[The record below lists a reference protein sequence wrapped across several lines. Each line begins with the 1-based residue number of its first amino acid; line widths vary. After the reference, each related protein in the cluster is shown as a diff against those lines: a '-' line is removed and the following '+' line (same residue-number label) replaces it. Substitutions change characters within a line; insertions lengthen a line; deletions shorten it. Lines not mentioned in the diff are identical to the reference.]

1 MEDTIKRRSIAVAIS
16 SLAFGNMLSGAWADD
31 QSVPKPP
38 EPKDELVEVVV
49 TGSRIRRPELDRLQP
64 TTVLNSE
71 YIERGGYTN
80 VIDALN
86 QLPAFGEPDS
96 SLMGSQSAFGI
107 GQSFAEFFSLGSQR
121 TLVLVDGRR
130 FVPANAPTIFGP
142 TLSGGEQV
150 DLDVIP
156 TQLIDKIETIA
167 VGGAPIYGS
176 DAIAGTVNIILKHD
190 YTGLDVDASA
200 GISGQGDAR
209 RQSLRLLAGKN
220 FADDRGNIEV
230 SAEFANLDG
239 LTGNQRRRYAYDNA
253 YIPSGGVGPYQFVL
267 SSNQRVGSISDAGV
281 PLVDDGYLNLSP
293 NFAIT
298 GPSGQMLAFNH
309 GALAPY
315 NLGPPDPSGIF
326 NIGGDGVDLGKI
338 TNLLSPQERINGTVL
353 GRFSLNEHA
362 TLYGEFWYSETHTD
376 VLAAQGEYDTALFGA
391 AGQPDGNL
399 ILNVN
404 NPFLSA
410 ADQATIGRNLA
421 AYAAIPGNPTQTTQ
435 FYLSREN
442 QDIGNGGAS
451 ADQNTKRVVLGVKG
465 GMGFSDWQYD
475 LSGNYGQTINS
486 SISPAL
492 NFQNF
497 VNALNAVAGPGGTIV
512 CAPGYTTSPVPT
524 QSGLCAPFNPFGY
537 GIASPAAHA
546 YVTDLA
552 SAVSTLTQRVF
563 TASIAGSAFSLPGG
577 RVKMAAGYE
586 NRRES
591 ADFQPD
597 QFYQQG
603 VGYGLPIGPTQG
615 SFLTNEV
622 FGEALVPIVSP
633 AMGIPGLRQLEL
645 EAAAREVDHSVAG
658 KTTTWT
664 AGARLAPSSILQFRG
679 NYTRAIRA
687 PSIVEAFTPTTQ
699 GGSSALDPC
708 DQTQINGGPDPA
720 VRARNCAA
728 AGIVQPFNSN
738 IMNITEPNLVSG
750 DPNLRNEISDS
761 RTFGF
766 VLRPLPRTSLT
777 VDYVSINIKDVIF
790 LQSATNVLLE
800 CYDGLTFPN
809 PACADVT
816 RDSTGQVTLVKTTFA
831 NENSSSFNGV
841 MTEFDY
847 SFDLNVGNTSRN
859 FGSLDVRLNHFFENR
874 LEVTVS
880 DSESDV
886 LQGTLGNSKHKAA
899 IDLTWSKD
907 RIFALWHTRYTGH
920 AIFSNSLPP
929 GYTQIT
935 GVGGWWM
942 NDLTVGFTPLPNLK
956 LQLVVDNVFD
966 KQPPQPFPAQPPSA
980 GGGGYATYFSGSLGR
995 YFVLSFNYKL

>member
-1 MEDTIKRRSIAVAIS
+1 MEDTFKRRRIAAAIT
-16 SLAFGNMLSGAWADD
+16 SLAFSSILSSAWADE

-38 EPKDELVEVVV
+38 EPKDELAEVVV

-71 YIERGGYTN
+71 YIERGGYAN
-80 VIDALN
+80 VMDALD
-86 QLPAFGEPDS
+86 QLPAFGEPES
-96 SLMGSQSAFGI
+96 SLMGGGSIFGV
-107 GQSFAEFFSLGSQR
+107 GQSFVNFFSQGSQR

-130 FVPANAPTIFGP
+130 FVPANAPTIFGA
-142 TLSGGEQV
+142 TGSGGEQV

-176 DAIAGTVNIILKHD
+176 DAIAGTINIILKHD

-200 GISGQGDAR
+200 GISGQGDAK

-220 FADDRGNIEV
+220 FADDRGNIEI
-230 SAEFANLDG
+230 SAEIANSGG
-239 LTGNQRRRYAYDNA
+239 LTGDQRQRYANDSA
-253 YIPSGGVGPYQFVL
+253 YIPSGGAGPYQFVL
-267 SSNQRVGSISDAGV
+267 IGNQRVGGITTMGV
-281 PLVDDGYLNLSP
+281 PLVDNGYLNFNPSL
-293 NFAIT
+293 AIT
-298 GPSGQMLAFNH
+298 SSGGQILAFNQ

-315 NLGPPDPSGIF
+315 NPGPPDPTGVL
-326 NIGGDGVDLGKI
+326 NIGGDGLDLAK
-338 TNLLSPQERINGTVL
+338 TLNLLSPQERINGTIL
-353 GRFSLNEHA
+353 SRFSLNEHA
-362 TLYGEFWYSETHTD
+362 TLYGEFWYSETHSEI
-376 VLAAQGEYDTALFGA
+376 LASQAAYDTVLFGA
-391 AGQPDGNL
+391 AGQPNGNL
-399 ILNVN
+399 ILSVN

-410 ADQATIGRNLA
+410 ADQATIARNLA
-421 AYAAIPGNPTQTTQ
+421 AYAAVPGNPAQTTQ
-435 FYLSREN
+435 FFLAREN
-442 QDIGNGGAS
+442 SDIGNGGATD
-451 ADQNTKRVVLGVKG
+451 DQNTKRVVLGIKG
-465 GMGFSDWQYD
+465 SLGVSDWQYD

-486 SISPAL
+486 SISPML

-497 VNALNAVAGPGGTIV
+497 TNALNAVAGPGGTTV

-524 QSGLCAPFNPFGY
+524 QSGSCAPFNPFGS
-537 GIASPAAHA
+537 GIASPAAYS

-563 TASIAGSAFSLPGG
+563 TASVAGTSFSLPGG
-577 RVKMAAGYE
+577 GIKMAAGYE

-603 VGYGLPIGPTQG
+603 LGYTMPIGPTLG
-615 SFLTNEV
+615 SFLTNEI
-622 FGEALVPIVSP
+622 FGEVLAPIVSP
-633 AMGIPGLRQLEL
+633 SMGIPGLRQLEL

-658 KTTTWT
+658 KAATWT

-687 PSIVEAFTPTTQ
+687 PSIVEAFTPTTLAFTQ
-699 GGSSALDPC
+699 AVDPC
-708 DQTQINGGPDPA
+708 DQTQINGGPNPA

-728 AGIVQPFNSN
+728 AGITQPFSSN
-738 IMNITEPNLVSG
+738 IISFSEPSIASG
-750 DPNLRNEISDS
+750 NPNLRNEISDS

-766 VLRPLPRTSLT
+766 VLRPLPRMSLT
-777 VDYVSINIKDVIF
+777 VDYVSIDIKDVIF
-790 LQSATNVLLE
+790 PQSATNVLLE
-800 CYDGLTFPN
+800 CYDSPSFPN
-809 PACADVT
+809 AACADLT
-816 RDSTGQVTLVKTTFA
+816 RDSTGQVTLVRTTFV

-841 MTEFDY
+841 TTEFDY
-847 SFDLNVGNTSRN
+847 SFDLRLGDTSRN
-859 FGSLDVRLNHFFENR
+859 FGTLDVRLNHFFENR

-899 IDLTWSKD
+899 LDLTWSKD
-907 RIFALWHTRYTGH
+907 QLFALWHTRYTGH
-920 AIFSNSLPP
+920 AVFSNSLPP
-929 GYTQIT
+929 GYTQVT

-942 NDLTVGFTPLPNLK
+942 NDLTVGFMPIPNLK

-966 KQPPQPFPAQPPSA
+966 KQPPEPFPASPPAA
-980 GGGGYATYFSGSLGR
+980 GGGGYASYFNGTLGR

>member
-1 MEDTIKRRSIAVAIS
+1 
-16 SLAFGNMLSGAWADD
+16 MLPGAWADD
-31 QSVPKPP
+31 QSLPKPP
-38 EPKDELVEVVV
+38 EPKDELAEVVV

-64 TTVLNSE
+64 TTILNSE
-71 YIERGGYTN
+71 YIERGAYAN

-96 SLMGSQSAFGI
+96 SLLGSQSPLGI
-107 GQSFAEFFSLGSQR
+107 GQSFAEFFSQGSQR

-142 TLSGGEQV
+142 TVDGGEQV
-150 DLDVIP
+150 DLGVIP

-167 VGGAPIYGS
+167 IGGAPIYGS

-209 RQSLRLLAGKN
+209 RQRLRLLGGKN

-230 SAEFANLDG
+230 SAEMANSAG
-239 LTGNQRRRYAYDNA
+239 LTGDQRQRYAYDSA
-253 YIPSGGVGPYQFVL
+253 YIPSGGAGPYQYVL
-267 SSNQRVGSISDAGV
+267 ISNQRVGGITTMGV
-281 PLVDDGYLNLSP
+281 PLVDDGYLNFNP

-298 GPSGQMLAFNH
+298 SSTGQTLAFNQ

-315 NLGPPDPSGIF
+315 NPGPPDPTGVL
-326 NIGGDGVDLGKI
+326 NIGGDGLDLAK
-338 TNLLSPQERINGTVL
+338 TENLLSPQERINGTIL
-353 GRFSLNEHA
+353 SRFALNEHA
-362 TLYGEFWYSETHTD
+362 ILYGEFWYSETHGELLT
-376 VLAAQGEYDTALFGA
+376 AQSPYNTALFGA
-391 AGQPDGNL
+391 AGQPNGNL
-399 ILNVN
+399 ILSVN
-404 NPFLSA
+404 NAFLSA
-410 ADQATIGRNLA
+410 ADQATIARNLA

-442 QDIGNGGAS
+442 SDLGNGA
-451 ADQNTKRVVLGVKG
+451 ATANQNTKRVVLGVKG
-465 GMGFSDWQYD
+465 GTGVSDWQYD
-475 LSGNYGQTINS
+475 LSGNYGQTSNS
-486 SISPAL
+486 SLAPLI

-497 VNALNAVAGPGGTIV
+497 ANALNAVVGPGGTII
-512 CAPGYTTSPVPT
+512 CAPGYTTSPQA
-524 QSGLCAPFNPFGY
+524 QSRNCAPFNPFGN
-537 GIASPAAHA
+537 GIASPAAYA

-552 SAVSTLTQRVF
+552 SAVSTLTQRIF
-563 TASIAGSAFSLPGG
+563 TASLAGSVFSLPAGG
-577 RVKMAAGYE
+577 IKMAAGYE

-591 ADFQPD
+591 AEFQPD
-597 QFYQQG
+597 LFYQQEG
-603 VGYGLPIGPTQG
+603 VGPTQG

-622 FGEALVPIVSP
+622 FGEVLVPIISP
-633 AMGIPGLRQLEL
+633 TMGIPGLHQLEL

-658 KTTTWT
+658 KAATWT

-687 PSIVEAFTPTTQ
+687 PSIIEAFTPTTQ
-699 GGSSALDPC
+699 SSTSAVDPC
-708 DQTQINGGPDPA
+708 DQTQINSGPAPA
-720 VRARNCAA
+720 VRARNCVA
-728 AGIVQPFNSN
+728 AGITQPFSSN
-738 IMNITEPNLVSG
+738 IMSLGSPSIVSG

-766 VLRPLPRTSLT
+766 VLRPLPRMSLS
-777 VDYVSINIKDVIF
+777 VDYVNIDIKDVIF
-790 LQSATNVLLE
+790 LQSATNVLLQ
-800 CYDGLTFPN
+800 CYDSTSFPN
-809 PACADVT
+809 AACTDVT
-816 RDSTGQVTLVKTTFA
+816 RDSAGQITLVKTAFA
-831 NENSSSFNGV
+831 NDNSSSFNGV

-847 SFDLNVGNTSRN
+847 SFDLRSGDTSRN
-859 FGSLDVRLNHFFENR
+859 FGSLDVRLDHFFENR
-874 LEVTVS
+874 LEITVN

-886 LQGTLGNSKHKAA
+886 LQGTLGNSKHKATL
-899 IDLTWSKD
+899 DLTWSKEQ
-907 RIFALWHTRYTGH
+907 IFALWHTRYAGH

-929 GYTQIT
+929 GYTQVT

-942 NDLTVGFTPLPNLK
+942 NDLTVGVTPIANLK

-995 YFVLSFNYKL
+995 YFVLSLNYKM

>member
-1 MEDTIKRRSIAVAIS
+1 MEDVFKKGRLAAAIG
-16 SLAFGNMLSGAWADD
+16 SLAFSGMLPGAWADD
-31 QSVPKPP
+31 QSVPRPP
-38 EPKDELVEVVV
+38 EPQDELGEVVV

-64 TTVLNSE
+64 TTVLSSE
-71 YIERGGYTN
+71 YIERGAYTN

-96 SLMGSQSAFGI
+96 SLLGSQSAFGV
-107 GQSFAEFFSLGSQR
+107 GQSFAEFFSQGSQR

-130 FVPANAPTIFGP
+130 FVPASAPTIFGP
-142 TLSGGEQV
+142 VPSGGEQV

-167 VGGAPIYGS
+167 IGGAPIYGS

-209 RQSLRLLAGKN
+209 RQRLRLLGGKN

-230 SAEFANLDG
+230 SAEIANSAG
-239 LTGNQRRRYAYDNA
+239 LTGDQRQRYAYDSA
-253 YIPSGGVGPYQFVL
+253 YIPSGGIGPYQYVL
-267 SSNQRVGSISDAGV
+267 ISNQRVGGISTMGV
-281 PLVDDGYLNLSP
+281 PLVDDGYLNFNP

-298 GPSGQMLAFNH
+298 NPGGQTLAFNH

-315 NLGPPDPSGIF
+315 NPGPPDPTGVL
-326 NIGGDGVDLGKI
+326 NIGGDGLDLAK
-338 TNLLSPQERINGTVL
+338 TDNLLSPQERINGTVL
-353 GRFSLNEHA
+353 GRFSLSEHA
-362 TLYGEFWYSETHTD
+362 TLYGELWYSETHSELLT
-376 VLAAQGEYDTALFGA
+376 AQTAYNTALFGA
-391 AGQPDGNL
+391 AGQPSGNL
-399 ILNVN
+399 ILSVTNA
-404 NPFLSA
+404 FLSA
-410 ADQATIGRNLA
+410 ADQATIARNLA

-442 QDIGNGGAS
+442 SDIGNGGAT
-451 ADQNTKRVVLGVKG
+451 ANQNTKRVVLGVKG
-465 GMGFSDWQYD
+465 GMGVSDWQYD
-475 LSGNYGQTINS
+475 LSGNYGQTINL
-486 SISPAL
+486 SIAPL
-492 NFQNF
+492 VNFQNF
-497 VNALNAVAGPGGTIV
+497 TNALNAVVGPGGTVV
-512 CAPGYTTSPVPT
+512 CAPGYTTSPLA
-524 QSGLCAPFNPFGY
+524 QSRNCAPFNPFGN
-537 GIASPAAHA
+537 GIASPAAYA

-552 SAVSTLTQRVF
+552 SAASTLTQRVF
-563 TASIAGSAFSLPGG
+563 TASLAGSVFSLPAG
-577 RVKMAAGYE
+577 RVKMAGGYE

-597 QFYQQG
+597 QFYQQQG
-603 VGYGLPIGPTQG
+603 IGSTQG

-622 FGEALVPIVSP
+622 FGEVLVPIISP
-633 AMGIPGLRQLEL
+633 AMSIPGLHQLEL

-658 KTTTWT
+658 KAATWT
-664 AGARLAPSSILQFRG
+664 AGARLAPLSVLQFRG

-687 PSIVEAFTPTTQ
+687 PSVVEAFTPTTN
-699 GGSSALDPC
+699 GSTQAVDPC

-728 AGIVQPFNSN
+728 AGIAQPFSSN
-738 IMNITEPNLVSG
+738 IMSFDSPSTVSG
-750 DPNLRNEISDS
+750 NPALRNEISDS

-766 VLRPLPRTSLT
+766 VLRPLPRMSLS
-777 VDYVSINIKDVIF
+777 VDYVSIDIKDVIF

-800 CYDGLTFPN
+800 CYDNPSFPN
-809 PACADVT
+809 AGCADVT
-816 RDSTGQVTLVKTTFA
+816 RNSAGQVTLVRTAFA
-831 NENSSSFNGV
+831 NDNSSSFNGV

-847 SFDLNVGNTSRN
+847 SFDLRFGDEPRN

-874 LEVTVS
+874 LEVTVN

-907 RIFALWHTRYTGH
+907 QIFALWHTRYAGH

-929 GYTQIT
+929 GYTQVT

-942 NDLTVGFTPLPNLK
+942 NDLTVGFTPIPKLK

-966 KQPPQPFPAQPPSA
+966 KQPPQPFPAAPPAA

-995 YFVLSFNYKL
+995 YFVVSFNYKM